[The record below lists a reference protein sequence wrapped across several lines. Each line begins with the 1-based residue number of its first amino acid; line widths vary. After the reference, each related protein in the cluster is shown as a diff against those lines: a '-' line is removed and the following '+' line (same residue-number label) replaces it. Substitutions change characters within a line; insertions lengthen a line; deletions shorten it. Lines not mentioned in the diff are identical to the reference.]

1 MQFGHTEIGSGQ
13 QRERRQA
20 RRAVRVNLIDLQP
33 LEPRSKLGQ
42 QDLQPLRRQQA
53 GGVLEING
61 VDMGAIVQFGGLGG
75 VELVS
80 MHGAKGET
88 DSGDHFLEADLLGDA
103 GVLARRGH
111 VRHRIDDPHPRHAM
125 PAEEIKGESQ
135 DVFRGQAEGDETP
148 PRRQKAELR
157 VWREAAREIEA
168 VKGILAP
175 VKQRVFLSN

>member
-1 MQFGHTEIGSGQ
+1 
-13 QRERRQA
+13 
-20 RRAVRVNLIDLQP
+20 
-33 LEPRSKLGQ
+33 
-42 QDLQPLRRQQA
+42 
-53 GGVLEING
+53 
-61 VDMGAIVQFGGLGG
+61 
-75 VELVS
+75 
-80 MHGAKGET
+80 
-88 DSGDHFLEADLLGDA
+88 
-103 GVLARRGH
+103 
-111 VRHRIDDPHPRHAM
+111 M